1 MFLVFQRLF
10 VCLGLG
16 FLLAA
21 CSFAPKYEQPKMD
34 IPEAW
39 TKLTPSTQPLNT
51 DWWTRFNDPVLN
63 AMVEEALKNN
73 QDLAAGMAGI
83 RSAAAQAG
91 VGSSALWPSVG
102 AAADLTAT
110 GASEKS
116 ANSAFGPG
124 STASRWYTNY
134 QGQLAASWEVDFWG
148 ATRNN
153 YTRLTN
159 ILLQTVLQHEA
170 LRLSIAGQV
179 AQSYFAMLSYDM
191 QLDTAKR
198 TLRSREDALRIYT
211 SRYRLGELTELDW
224 QRARAEVETARATVH
239 STNIAL
245 DEAEASLAVL
255 LGRSPKEIWQ
265 KVERGSRLDK
275 LPTPPV
281 LPEGLPSELL
291 LRRPDIRAAE
301 FGIMAANAQ
310 IGEARARFF
319 PSVSLTGAIGTLAAA
334 VSNLFSGPAAIW
346 SYGAAISLPIFNGG
360 QTWYNMK
367 NAEALKEEAIATY
380 KQTVMEA
387 FKDVR
392 VTLTAQTE
400 RANIVKATQAQ
411 VDSLRRAAN
420 IARLQYDNGYTD
432 YLTVLDA
439 ERELFA
445 AELSLATALQNRLSS
460 VVSVCMALGGG
471 WQDPGEKPSF
481 PIINTDRLVEAQRK
495 GTVGIRA
502 EQAAERAAA
511 AEEAKAQ

>member
-1 MFLVFQRLF
+1 MFSHMSRLL
-10 VCLGLG
+10 VCLVLG
-16 FLLAA
+16 VSLCA
-21 CSFAPKYEQPKMD
+21 CSMAPDYEQPKMD

-39 TKLTPSTQPLNT
+39 TKLTPATQPLNM

-91 VGSSALWPSVG
+91 VGSSALWPSLG
-102 AAADLTAT
+102 AGADLTAE
-110 GASEKS
+110 GASEKM
-116 ANSAFGPG
+116 ANSSFGPG

-159 ILLQTVLQHEA
+159 ILLQTVLNHEA

-191 QLDTAKR
+191 QLETAKR
-198 TLRSREDALRIYT
+198 TLKTREDALRIYT

-239 STNIAL
+239 TTNIAL

-255 LGRSPKEIWQ
+255 LGKQPREIWQ
-265 KVERGSRLDK
+265 NLPRGSRLDK

-281 LPEGLPSELL
+281 LPEGLPSDLL

-301 FGIMAANAQ
+301 FSIMAANSS

-319 PSVSLTGAIGTLAAA
+319 PSVSLTGALGTLAAA

-346 SYGAAISLPIFNGG
+346 SYGATVSLPIFSGG
-360 QTWYNMK
+360 QTWYNLK
-367 NAEALKEEAIATY
+367 NAEALKEQAEATY
-380 KQTVMEA
+380 RQTVMEA
-387 FKDVR
+387 FRDVR
-392 VTLTAQTE
+392 TSLTAQTE
-400 RANIVKATQAQ
+400 RDRIVKATQAQ

-420 IARLQYDNGYTD
+420 IARIQYDNGYTD

-471 WQDPGEKPSF
+471 WEDPGAKASF
-481 PIINTDRLVEAQRK
+481 PIIDTDELVNAQRK

-502 EQAAERAAA
+502 EKAAAAA
-511 AEEAKAQ
+511 AEEKAASPR

>member
-102 AAADLTAT
+102 ATADLTAT

-116 ANSAFGPG
+116 ANSSFGPG

-198 TLRSREDALRIYT
+198 TLRSREAAPRIYT

>member
-16 FLLAA
+16 FLLVA

-51 DWWTRFNDPVLN
+51 DWWTRFNDPALN

-102 AAADLTAT
+102 ATADLTAT

-116 ANSAFGPG
+116 ANSSFGPG